1 MELLQLTYFCDAAIT
16 QNFSKTAE
24 KYNVPPSNISQS
36 IKRLE
41 KELSAPLF
49 DRRANRVV
57 LNDRGQAFY
66 DKVQQALKLLDSA
79 RAAASGQ
86 EERRQLSLVIHVN
99 RRIVMKS
106 VEQFQIR
113 CPDVSI
119 LTTHDLSGAQDAD
132 LVISAHELDLRGFSQ
147 EKLFRENILLAARK
161 GLLPPHQP
169 TVHELRDKAYIT
181 MSAGNSLRTLT
192 EEICRDLGFE
202 PRIALQSEDPFY
214 IRKCVE
220 LGLGIAFIPSVSW
233 RDQFSADISL
243 YRIGNY
249 GRDVFLYRKKRC
261 ASENDAKD
269 FCAVLSE
276 IIQLECSPETI

>member
-1 MELLQLTYFCDAAIT
+1 MELLQLTYFCSAAVT

-57 LNDRGQAFY
+57 LNERGQAFY

-79 RAAASGQ
+79 CAAASGQ
-86 EERRQLSLVIHVN
+86 QENRQLRLVIHVT

-106 VEQFQIR
+106 VERFQSR
-113 CPDVSI
+113 YPDVSI
-119 LTTHDLSGAQDAD
+119 LTTHDLSGAQQAD
-132 LVISAHELDLRGFSQ
+132 LVISANELDLRVFSQ
-147 EKLFRENILLAARK
+147 EKLFREDILLAARK
-161 GLLPPHQP
+161 GLLPQPQP
-169 TVHELRDKAYIT
+169 TAHELRDKAYIT
-181 MSAGNSLRTLT
+181 MSTGNSLRTLT

-220 LGLGIAFIPSVSW
+220 LGLGVAFIPAFSW
-233 RDQFSADISL
+233 RD
-243 YRIGNY
+243 
-249 GRDVFLYRKKRC
+249 
-261 ASENDAKD
+261 
-269 FCAVLSE
+269 
-276 IIQLECSPETI
+276 